1 MLKVIINSDE
11 EAFEEDV
18 NKFVSKCDKV
28 TDIQYKVCQIDS
40 RYISTLYAFIT
51 YEGKKVE

>member
-40 RYISTLYAFIT
+40 RFVSTLYAFIT